1 VAAHN
6 SGAAIILPQSW
17 NVGLGCPSMGVDG
30 SRRRSRRMNKDS
42 QRGRGWSYWSRTVAY
57 EVKATKGNACHR
69 FGFANWWFEFDL
81 HGWARDVFS
90 SCWYLTSYGI
100 PVFLCDAGW
109 VKNCEN

>member
-1 VAAHN
+1 
-6 SGAAIILPQSW
+6 
-17 NVGLGCPSMGVDG
+17 MGVDG

-90 SCWYLTSYGI
+90 SCWYLTSYFRN
-100 PVFLCDAGW
+100 FLVEYTSNFEECCPAHR
-109 VKNCEN
+109 VLKQHNT